1 VTGYLERAG
10 VARELKAQISGAQ
23 PRTSGSDQDKR
34 RAADGASDAP
44 RPAEGKYPV
53 ARRAG

>member
-1 VTGYLERAG
+1 MTGYLERAG

-23 PRTSGSDQDKR
+23 PRTSGPDQDKG

-53 ARRAG
+53 AWRIG